1 MSSIGSF
8 RYQFRASEE
17 DVAAVT
23 AALKRLPEGIRR
35 KVARKGIREWA
46 KRLRT
51 AVRAMAYPKAKRT
64 RRNLAVKVKTYK
76 RAIVWGAVGVK
87 SSGERRSD
95 PSWRSHLFDGGWRPW
110 PKGTR
115 SSQSRTAEAN
125 APRRAGNWK
134 PNYGAKLPAGAATNR
149 GWRKGLRRRYGNRIF
164 RLQYLTQPARSHIQ
178 FARTSVV
185 NAVGEAL
192 KEAGRG

>member
-1 MSSIGSF
+1 MSSTAGF

-17 DVAAVT
+17 DVAAV
-23 AALKRLPEGIRR
+23 ASALKRLPEGIRR

-46 KRLRT
+46 KKLRT
-51 AVRAMAYPKAKRT
+51 AVRAMAYQKAKRT

-87 SSGERRSD
+87 SSGERRED
-95 PSWRSHLFDGGWRPW
+95 PSWRSHLYDGGWRPW
-110 PKGTR
+110 PKGTK
-115 SSQSRTAEAN
+115 SSQARTAKAS
-125 APRRAGNWK
+125 APKRAGNWK
-134 PNYGAKLPAGAATNR
+134 PNYAAKLPLSSEMNR
-149 GWRKGLRRRYGNRIF
+149 GWRKGLRRRYGTRIF

-178 FARTSVV
+178 FARTAVV
-185 NAVGEAL
+185 NAVEEAL

>member
-35 KVARKGIREWA
+35 KVARKGIRAWA
-46 KRLRT
+46 ARLKV
-51 AVRAMAYPKAKRT
+51 AVKQMAWRNAKRT
-64 RRNLAVKVKTYK
+64 KRNIVSKVKTYK
-76 RAIVWGAVGVK
+76 RAIIWGAVGVK
-87 SSGERRSD
+87 ASGHGRED

-110 PKGTR
+110 PKGTK
-115 SSQSRTAEAN
+115 SSQSRTAKAN

-134 PNYGAKLPAGAATNR
+134 PNYGARLPEGAATNR
-149 GWRKGLRRRYGNRIF
+149 GWRKGLRRRYGTRIG
-164 RLQYLTQPARSHIQ
+164 RLQYLSLPARAHIQ
-178 FARTSVV
+178 FARLYVV
-185 NAVGEAL
+185 QAVDAAL